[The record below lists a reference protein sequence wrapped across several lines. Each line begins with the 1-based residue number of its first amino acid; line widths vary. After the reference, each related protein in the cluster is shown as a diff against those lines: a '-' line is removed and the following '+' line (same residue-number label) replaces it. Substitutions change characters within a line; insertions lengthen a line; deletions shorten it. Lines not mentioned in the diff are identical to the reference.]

1 MHPEIMRD
9 LVAQHGRELH
19 EQAQRAARARTLVRA
34 RRAARHAASGAG
46 VVSSLPAVPDYVDG
60 TFQTAGDE
68 AARHV
73 PAARHAA

>member
-1 MHPEIMRD
+1 MHPDIMRD

-19 EQAQRAARARTLVRA
+19 EQAHRAALARTVVRA
-34 RRAARHAASGAG
+34 RRAARRAASGG
-46 VVSSLPAVPDYVDG
+46 SVSALPAVPDYVDG
-60 TFQTAGDE
+60 TFRTAGDE